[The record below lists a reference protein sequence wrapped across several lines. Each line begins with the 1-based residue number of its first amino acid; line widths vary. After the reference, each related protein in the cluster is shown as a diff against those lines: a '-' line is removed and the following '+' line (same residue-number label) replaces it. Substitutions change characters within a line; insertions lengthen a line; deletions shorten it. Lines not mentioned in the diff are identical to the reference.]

1 MVVVLAWLGVY
12 PVALEHGGA
21 NAVYASL
28 VAALLCLAAGELALL
43 VSEWL
48 SGPDKALIALGASM
62 AIRMGLPLFGGL
74 LIHLQAGS
82 LARAGLI
89 YYLAGFYLL
98 TLTAETLLAVG
109 RLQASPRHAMAVP
122 STITPTH
129 AKATS

>member
-1 MVVVLAWLGVY
+1 MVVVLAWLAVY
-12 PVALEHGGA
+12 PLALEHGGA

-28 VAALLCLAAGELALL
+28 VAALLCVAAGELALMIG
-43 VSEWL
+43 EWL
-48 SGPDKALIALGASM
+48 SSPDKALVALGASM

-98 TLTAETLLAVG
+98 TLAVETLLAVG
-109 RLQASPRHAMAVP
+109 RLQVTPRP
-122 STITPTH
+122 SSVLSRTH